1 MARTSK
7 KKSIKRKLAA
17 VAAGTI
23 LLAAGTIGVVKRVV
37 IPGEKVVTV
46 IDGDSFKIGNDQTI
60 RLLSLDAPDIKYCM
74 GEEAKEA
81 LSKKISGKT
90 VILKELKTD
99 RYGRVMAI
107 VYTDGENINEYMIK
121 NGFAIHLW
129 DNTKQLKI
137 LGKANDFARE
147 ERLGIFSPECYQTEP
162 TKKGCDIKGNIIH
175 GTNAKEY
182 TMPQCDRYALTVIE
196 KYKGEEWFCTEA
208 EAKKAG
214 YAKSDNCNGEF

>member
-1 MARTSK
+1 MTKTSK
-7 KKSIKRKLAA
+7 KKKTTIKHKLAT
-17 VAAGTI
+17 VAAGVI
-23 LLAAGTIGVVKRVV
+23 LLVAGSIGVTKRV
-37 IPGEKVVTV
+37 INPGEKVVAV
-46 IDGDSFKIGNDQTI
+46 IDGDSFKIANDQTI
-60 RLLSLDAPDIKYCM
+60 RLLSLDAPDINYCM
-74 GEEAKEA
+74 GKEAKEA
-81 LSKKISGKT
+81 LSKKIQGKT

-107 VYTDGENINEYMIK
+107 VYWNNENINEYMIK
-121 NGFAIHLW
+121 NGFALHLW

-137 LGKANDFARE
+137 LGEANDFARE

-182 TMPQCDRYALTVIE
+182 TMPDCGRYTLTVIE
-196 KYKGEEWFCTEA
+196 KYKGEEWFCTEK

-214 YAKSDNCNGEF
+214 YTKSENCK